1 VKTTTGLAEP
11 RTGLEGKFSIYHVLA
26 VALAD
31 GAAFLDQFTDDR
43 VSDPELARLRRQVR
57 VHVDPVQTKDSARV
71 VLTLRDGR
79 TLERHIA
86 HNLGTPDNPMTDRQ
100 LEDKFVALAAP
111 VLGRP
116 STDELAQVCWKL
128 LELDD
133 IRAVTDLAVPPI

>member
-1 VKTTTGLAEP
+1 
-11 RTGLEGKFSIYHVLA
+11 LA
-26 VALAD
+26 VTAPRPPGGREISRPLMIAATD
-31 GAAFLDQFTDDR
+31 GRTSVTAGGTIIQTVGDR
-43 VSDPELARLRRQVR
+43 RPW
-57 VHVDPVQTKDSARV
+57 ARV

>member
-1 VKTTTGLAEP
+1 MSNRYRP
-11 RTGLEGKFSIYHVLA
+11 RI
-26 VALAD
+26 
-31 GAAFLDQFTDDR
+31 R
-43 VSDPELARLRRQVR
+43 
-57 VHVDPVQTKDSARV
+57 
-71 VLTLRDGR
+71 RDGR
-79 TLERHIA
+79 TLERHVA

-128 LELDD
+128 LKLDD